1 MDFNL
6 FPSLQKNGKEKENM
20 ASSLI
25 TALSNALN
33 NKGEIKEV
41 TTTAEPEI
49 ENATYHRENG
59 LYQVIDFSSKGVW
72 LQDTRSGKTFEEN
85 NLPKDFLN
93 SLTNDSILRYQNG
106 AYSLEEEITE
116 DFLNSLVDIGTLKKI
131 QETFQKE
138 SGILQLD
145 TTTKFQVEQRKKET
159 TIVSFANGA
168 KTLEVPNALVPYFT
182 EVGDIV
188 TYQNGTFKREP

>member
-1 MDFNL
+1 M
-6 FPSLQKNGKEKENM
+6 FPSLQKNGKEKENV

-25 TALSNALN
+25 TALSNALD
-33 NKGEIKEV
+33 NKEEIKEM
-41 TTTAEPEI
+41 TTAEPEM
-49 ENATYHRENG
+49 ENTAYRRENG

-72 LQDTRSGKTFEEN
+72 LQDTRRGKTFEEN

-93 SLTNDSILRYQNG
+93 TITNDSILCYQNG

-145 TTTKFQVEQRKKET
+145 TTTKFQVEQRKEET

>member
-6 FPSLQKNGKEKENM
+6 FPSLQKNGKEKENV

-25 TALSNALN
+25 TALSNALD
-33 NKGEIKEV
+33 NKEEIKEM
-41 TTTAEPEI
+41 TTAEPEM
-49 ENATYHRENG
+49 ENTAYLRENG

-85 NLPKDFLN
+85 KLPKDFLN
-93 SLTNDSILRYQNG
+93 TITNDSILCYQNG
-106 AYSLEEEITE
+106 AYSLEKEITE

-131 QETFQKE
+131 QENFQKE

-145 TTTKFQVEQRKKET
+145 TTTKFQVEQRKEET

>member
-1 MDFNL
+1 M
-6 FPSLQKNGKEKENM
+6 FPSLQKNGKEKENV

-25 TALSNALN
+25 TALSNALD
-33 NKGEIKEV
+33 NKEEIKEM
-41 TTTAEPEI
+41 TTAEPEM
-49 ENATYHRENG
+49 ENTAYRRENG

-93 SLTNDSILRYQNG
+93 TITNDSILCYQNG
-106 AYSLEEEITE
+106 AYSLEEEITK

-131 QETFQKE
+131 QENFQKE

-145 TTTKFQVEQRKKET
+145 TTTKFQVEQRKEET

>member
-1 MDFNL
+1 M
-6 FPSLQKNGKEKENM
+6 FPSLQKNGKEKENV

-25 TALSNALN
+25 TALSNALD
-33 NKGEIKEV
+33 NKEEIKEM
-41 TTTAEPEI
+41 TTAEPEM
-49 ENATYHRENG
+49 ENTAYRRENG

-93 SLTNDSILRYQNG
+93 TITNDSILCYQNG

-145 TTTKFQVEQRKKET
+145 TTTKFQVEQRKEET

>member
-6 FPSLQKNGKEKENM
+6 FPSLQKNGKEKENV

-25 TALSNALN
+25 TALSNALD
-33 NKGEIKEV
+33 NKEEIKEM
-41 TTTAEPEI
+41 TTAEPEM
-49 ENATYHRENG
+49 ENTAYRRENG

-72 LQDTRSGKTFEEN
+72 LQDTRRGKTFEEN

-93 SLTNDSILRYQNG
+93 TITNDSILCYQNG

-145 TTTKFQVEQRKKET
+145 TTTKFQVEQRKEET

>member
-6 FPSLQKNGKEKENM
+6 FPSLQKNGKEKENV

-25 TALSNALN
+25 TALSNALD
-33 NKGEIKEV
+33 NKEEIKEM
-41 TTTAEPEI
+41 TTAEPEM
-49 ENATYHRENG
+49 ENTAYHRENG

-93 SLTNDSILRYQNG
+93 TITNDSILCYQNG

-131 QETFQKE
+131 QENFQKE

-145 TTTKFQVEQRKKET
+145 TTTKFQVEQRKEET

>member
-33 NKGEIKEV
+33 NKGEIKEM
-41 TTTAEPEI
+41 TTAEPEM
-49 ENATYHRENG
+49 ENTAYRRENG

-72 LQDTRSGKTFEEN
+72 LQDTRRGKTFEEN

-93 SLTNDSILRYQNG
+93 TITNDSILCYQNG

-145 TTTKFQVEQRKKET
+145 TTTKFQVEQRKEET